1 MTEIERTLLS
11 KVPPYFLEGKTKM
24 ACQLPGLWEDEK
36 KRLASWQV
44 RASKKLRTL
53 SQSILPD
60 SQASINQP
68 LRQPY
73 QLLHLLRKIITH
85 SK

>member
-11 KVPPYFLEGKTKM
+11 KVPSYFFEEETKM

-44 RASKKLRTL
+44 RASKKLQTL

-60 SQASINQP
+60 SQASIDLP

-73 QLLHLLRKIITH
+73 QLFHLLRKKIAH